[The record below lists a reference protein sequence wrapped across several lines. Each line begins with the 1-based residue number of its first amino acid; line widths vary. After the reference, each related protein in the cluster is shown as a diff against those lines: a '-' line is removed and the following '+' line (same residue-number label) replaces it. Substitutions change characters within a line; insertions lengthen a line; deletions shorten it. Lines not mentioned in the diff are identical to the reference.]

1 MNNPIKTSLKEL
13 LNQANIFNGMNYNE
27 NFKAQSIFNFV
38 NLDLISQIDNSP
50 EIMNKFKKGEALLFN
65 NKNLYYLYYQNSK
78 KFFKINQVS
87 GMEFSIE
94 EVNFEQ
100 GFEKLYQSLYKLV
113 KYEEIEKKQMKNLLK
128 N

>member
-1 MNNPIKTSLKEL
+1 
-13 LNQANIFNGMNYNE
+13 
-27 NFKAQSIFNFV
+27 
-38 NLDLISQIDNSP
+38 
-50 EIMNKFKKGEALLFN
+50 MNKFKKGEALLFN

-100 GFEKLYQSLYKLV
+100 GFEKLYQSLYQ
-113 KYEEIEKKQMKNLLK
+113 I
-128 N
+128 